1 MAKKII
7 KLIKVQAKG
16 GQANPAPPLGPVLG
30 QAGINIQA
38 FCTQFNDKT
47 KGKMGQ
53 LIPVEITLYEDKSFT
68 FVLKQPPASFLILQ
82 AKKKEKGSG
91 TPNKDKIGNISMKE
105 IEEIAKVKMPDL
117 NTTDLEAAKR
127 TIAGTAKSMGF
138 IVVE

>member
-38 FCTQFNDKT
+38 FCTQFHDKT

-53 LIPVEITLYEDKSFT
+53 LIPVEITLYED
-68 FVLKQPPASFLILQ
+68 
-82 AKKKEKGSG
+82 
-91 TPNKDKIGNISMKE
+91 
-105 IEEIAKVKMPDL
+105 
-117 NTTDLEAAKR
+117 
-127 TIAGTAKSMGF
+127 
-138 IVVE
+138 